1 MRMYICMLFNIKIR
15 TLKKVEKQK
24 SRMAI
29 MRADRPHFF
38 FFFIS
43 KLNKFNFE
51 VLVRFYTKTKQQSH
65 IFLFVSFFF
74 ILFLKTVSNV
84 KK

>member
-29 MRADRPHFF
+29 MRADKRA
-38 FFFIS
+38 IVQINI
-43 KLNKFNFE
+43 NK
-51 VLVRFYTKTKQQSH
+51 K
-65 IFLFVSFFF
+65 
-74 ILFLKTVSNV
+74 
-84 KK
+84 

>member
-29 MRADRPHFF
+29 MRADKYRILLLP
-38 FFFIS
+38 S
-43 KLNKFNFE
+43 YL
-51 VLVRFYTKTKQQSH
+51 R
-65 IFLFVSFFF
+65 LF
-74 ILFLKTVSNV
+74 
-84 KK
+84 

>member
-29 MRADRPHFF
+29 MRADTK
-38 FFFIS
+38 S
-43 KLNKFNFE
+43 LKY
-51 VLVRFYTKTKQQSH
+51 FY
-65 IFLFVSFFF
+65 
-74 ILFLKTVSNV
+74 
-84 KK
+84 